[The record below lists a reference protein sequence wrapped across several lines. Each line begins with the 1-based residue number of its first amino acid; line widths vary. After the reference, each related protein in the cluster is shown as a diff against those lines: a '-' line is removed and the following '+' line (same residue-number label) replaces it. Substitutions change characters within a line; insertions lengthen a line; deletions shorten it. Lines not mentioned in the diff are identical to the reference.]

1 MACGKSDV
9 HNILLKE
16 IDIPGAKLVKVPSEC
31 SVEEL
36 KRQIECHGQNKSGKE
51 HELVERVKGLLK
63 LNIKV
68 NPKVDGGHWYN
79 VKSCINKQNNDST
92 NFLLPQVGW
101 KIFPSEDIPV
111 NFNCGYVYHYFIE
124 LVNNLILPISGTLD
138 QDENLDENINDEHVL
153 TAKPLRKRR

>member
-1 MACGKSDV
+1 M
-9 HNILLKE
+9 
-16 IDIPGAKLVKVPSEC
+16 
-31 SVEEL
+31 
-36 KRQIECHGQNKSGKE
+36 
-51 HELVERVKGLLK
+51 
-63 LNIKV
+63 
-68 NPKVDGGHWYN
+68 DGGHWYN
-79 VKSCINKQNNDST
+79 AKSCINKQNNDST

-124 LVNNLILPISGTLD
+124 SVNNLILPISGTLD